1 MRKIFHFTF
10 VLITIV
16 FFVIAFKNISTMYS
30 ADVYAERGRQL
41 FDDGNYQESFQYL
54 QRAVNLNPLEPRYY
68 IARAKT
74 LVGLTP
80 GASDSNT
87 RTYKLLALEDLRTAE
102 NLNPNNIITVKGAVS
117 LYYFLAT
124 KDLTRP
130 AGPENTDLEF
140 VDITKS
146 FYKHIWN
153 KSPNDV
159 GIFVLLHTYSK
170 RLGFEDLTE
179 ESGQKIR
186 ELRPDLLEWYNFN

>member
-1 MRKIFHFTF
+1 MRKILRFTF
-10 VLITIV
+10 ILIIIG
-16 FFVIAFKNISTMYS
+16 FFVIAFKNISTIYS

-41 FDDGNYQESFQYL
+41 FDDGNYPESL
-54 QRAVNLNPLEPRYY
+54 QFSQKAVNLNPLEPRYY

-80 GASDSNT
+80 GASDSDI

-102 NLNPNNIITVKGAVS
+102 SLNPDNIITVKGAIS
-117 LYYFLAT
+117 IYYFLAT
-124 KDLTRP
+124 KDLTRS
-130 AGPENTDLEF
+130 AGPENIDSEF

-153 KSPNDV
+153 KSPNDI

-170 RLGFEDLTE
+170 RLGFKDLAD
-179 ESGQKIR
+179 ESRQKIQ